1 MKLKSSFKVIKWCV
15 ERICQILL
23 AGLGLYPLGCDY
35 IRIQVR
41 TDRFFFLVF
50 FFLFFFLSF
59 LGFLGFGEVGC

>member
-41 TDRFFFLVF
+41 TDRFFFSCFFSCRFSVF
-50 FFLFFFLSF
+50 
-59 LGFLGFGEVGC
+59 